1 MQQKYA
7 QAQEAVSSQDT
18 IIETHDDL
26 TSFSAINI
34 DSKIQ
39 LRRIQ
44 LSDAPRVKQLMT
56 ISISRQLS
64 IAPINKINEAQ
75 DFILGKN
82 SNQNIRLAIS
92 HSRYD
97 LIGGISYCLQQGSP
111 NQTYVLFSYWLGED
125 FQRQGHTYN
134 ALTQLFNHL
143 EYQGNTDF
151 LAKVYPSNTPS
162 QGLLKKLGFQYND
175 ISTSKDPSS
184 FIHFTRLGTQVT

>member
-1 MQQKYA
+1 MQQKHA
-7 QAQEAVSSQDT
+7 HVQEVIASTDAA
-18 IIETHDDL
+18 IETHNSF
-26 TSFSAINI
+26 TSFSAVNI
-34 DSKIQ
+34 DSKIH

-56 ISISRQLS
+56 TSISRQLS
-64 IAPINKINEAQ
+64 IAPINKLNEAQ

-92 HSRYD
+92 HYRYG
-97 LIGGISYCLQQGSP
+97 LIGGISYCLQQGIP
-111 NQTYVLFSYWLGED
+111 NQSYVLFSYWLGEN

-134 ALTQLFNHL
+134 ALTQLFNYL
-143 EYQGNTDF
+143 EHQGNTDL

-175 ISTSKDPSS
+175 ISTSKDPSP
-184 FIHFTRLGTQVT
+184 FIHFTRLGSQVT